1 MSCRAKDGLCKKTQ
15 VIHHADGFSEPVA
28 YWQASKEVPADQL
41 PAGMTRKRVT
51 GNGPTK
57 KEALSRLEQN
67 YERFLRGESGRGR
80 TRLTGKMTV
89 RRLFE
94 EWDRNN
100 QTGEVSSTQTR
111 AYQGY
116 FNNNILPALGDKRLD
131 SLTETDLSFFFNQ
144 TLTARTNTDNEHLLG
159 PSARRNIY
167 MALSGALTFAVRNRY
182 LPANPL
188 KAVKA
193 PRKTKPQED
202 IDAFLIDAQKVR
214 DYVFSDKCT
223 DQARWALTL
232 LGLRRSERLGLR
244 WGDIQGLDGDNPSLA
259 IRNQLAREKGKGL
272 YIKPATKSGKSRTIR
287 LVEPWV
293 SVMRDF
299 KKQWDELPNNPDWQE
314 PEEQFGALLFLR
326 SDGKPTDHNADNDDW
341 HSLLETV
348 GVPYWRGHLMR
359 HYTAVMLA
367 EQPSGTVTDVMSILG
382 HDTAELQRKH
392 FRHDRH
398 PSSED
403 KSSQVRRQSNPG
415 QSRSIGCS
423 NGGLK

>member
-1 MSCRAKDGLCKKTQ
+1 MSRRAKDGLSKKSQ
-15 VIHHADGFSEPVA
+15 VIQHADGSSERVA
-28 YWQASKEVPADQL
+28 YWQASREVPAEQL

-80 TRLTGKMTV
+80 TRLTGRMTV

-100 QTGEVSSTQTR
+100 QAGEVSSTQAR

-116 FNNNILPALGDKRLD
+116 FNNHILPALGDKRLD
-131 SLTETDLSFFFNQ
+131 SLTETDLSYFFNQ
-144 TLTARTNTDNEHLLG
+144 ILTAKTNTDGEPLLG

-188 KAVKA
+188 KAVKP
-193 PRKTKPQED
+193 PRKLKPQED
-202 IDAFLIDAQKVR
+202 MDAFLADAQKVR
-214 DYVFSDKCT
+214 DFVFSDECT

-244 WGDIQGLDGDNPSLA
+244 WRDVQGLEGDNSSLA

-272 YIKPATKSGKSRTIR
+272 FIKPATKSGKSRTIR

-293 SVMRDF
+293 SVLRDF
-299 KKQWDELPNNPDWQE
+299 KEHWDELPENPDWQE
-314 PEEQFGALLFLR
+314 PEEQFSDLLFLR
-326 SDGKPTDHNADNDDW
+326 SDGKPIDHNADNDDW
-341 HSLLETV
+341 HALLETV

-359 HYTAVMLA
+359 HYSAVMLA
-367 EQPSGTVTDVMSILG
+367 EQPSVTVTDVMSILG
-382 HDTAELQRKH
+382 HDTEALSVYYSHAKQGRQTEAFKAFGEAMKPRKKAQGAK
-392 FRHDRH
+392 D
-398 PSSED
+398 
-403 KSSQVRRQSNPG
+403 
-415 QSRSIGCS
+415 
-423 NGGLK
+423 L

>member
-1 MSCRAKDGLCKKTQ
+1 MSRRAKDGLSKKSQ
-15 VIHHADGFSEPVA
+15 VIQHADGSSERVA
-28 YWQASKEVPADQL
+28 YWQASREVPAEQL

-80 TRLTGKMTV
+80 TRLTGRMTV

-100 QTGEVSSTQTR
+100 QAGEVSSTQAR

-116 FNNNILPALGDKRLD
+116 FNNHILPALGDKRLA
-131 SLTETDLSFFFNQ
+131 SLTETDLSYFFNQ
-144 TLTARTNTDNEHLLG
+144 TLPAKTNADGEPLLG

-167 MALSGALTFAVRNRY
+167 MALSGALSFAVRNRY
-182 LPANPL
+182 LPASPL

-193 PRKTKPQED
+193 PRKGKPTED
-202 IDAFLIDAQKVR
+202 IDAFLADAQKVR
-214 DYVFSDKCT
+214 DFVFSDKCT

-244 WGDIQGLDGDNPSLA
+244 WRDIQGLDGDNPSLA

-272 YIKPATKSGKSRTIR
+272 FIKPATKSGKSRTIR

-293 SVMRDF
+293 SVLRDF
-299 KKQWDELPNNPDWQE
+299 KEQWDEIPENPDWQE
-314 PEEQFGALLFLR
+314 PEEQFKDLLFLR
-326 SDGKPTDHNADNDDW
+326 SDRKPIDQNADNDDW
-341 HSLLETV
+341 HALLETV

-367 EQPSGTVTDVMSILG
+367 EQPSVTVTDVMSILG
-382 HDTAELQRKH
+382 HDTEALSVYYSHAEQGRQTEALKAFGEAMKPRK
-392 FRHDRH
+392 
-398 PSSED
+398 
-403 KSSQVRRQSNPG
+403 NPRKKT
-415 QSRSIGCS
+415 QAAKDS
-423 NGGLK
+423 